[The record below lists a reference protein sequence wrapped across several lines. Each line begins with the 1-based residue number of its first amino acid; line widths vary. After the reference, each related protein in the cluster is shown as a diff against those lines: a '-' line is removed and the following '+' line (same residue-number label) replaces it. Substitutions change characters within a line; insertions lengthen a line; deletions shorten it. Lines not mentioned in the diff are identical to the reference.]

1 MVTRSEGRETSEKC
15 KSKGRTRKSAPKNI
29 DPDSYALPGGP
40 PRGLQALLV
49 VGEGR
54 VSEVHVGVDGLLDE
68 SLVGVA
74 LVLGAL
80 EEFANNAAV
89 ALSLVAELLDGAVHY
104 ALREPD
110 VPLLEAHRVIHN
122 RLVGIPRILSEPL
135 NSPVGLGGHLYL
147 LSRVRRELLATLF
160 LVLQRP
166 ARVQPEEVVHGV
178 LVLLQRLGPEVEVC
192 PARVRDG
199 VHPARRPTPR
209 GLPAGLDDA
218 LFLHL
223 PERPV
228 QRSRV
233 HRLEPEGRSPL
244 HELVPVRVPLP
255 QGEQDHRYQ
264 PVPRPRL
271 NPTELSL
278 LASHI
283 AVLLLI
289 VHDSL
294 FHNLCAFY
302 IYVSV
307 CQGLD
312 SIL

>member
-1 MVTRSEGRETSEKC
+1 MKEADPKVR
-15 KSKGRTRKSAPKNI
+15 PKNI

-54 VSEVHVGVDGLLDE
+54 VSEIYVSVDGLLDE

-80 EEFANNAAV
+80 EELAHNTAV
-89 ALSLVAELLDGAVHY
+89 ALSLVAELLDGAVHH

-110 VPLLEAHRVIHN
+110 VPLLEADRVIHN
-122 RLVGIPRILSEPL
+122 RVVGIPRTLSEPL
-135 NSPVGLGGHLYL
+135 YSPVGLLRSGHLYL

-160 LVLQRP
+160 FVLQRP

-178 LVLLQRLGPEVEVC
+178 LVLLKRLGPEVEVG
-192 PARVRDG
+192 PSRVRDG
-199 VHPARRPTPR
+199 VHPACRPAPG
-209 GLPAGLDDA
+209 GLPTRLDDA

-244 HELVPVRVPLP
+244 HELVPIRVPLP
-255 QGEQDHRYQ
+255 QREQDHRHQ
-264 PVPRPRL
+264 PISRPRL

-278 LASHI
+278 PASCLPLF
-283 AVLLLI
+283 V
-289 VHDSL
+289 VHCSL
-294 FHNLCAFY
+294 FHN
-302 IYVSV
+302 
-307 CQGLD
+307 
-312 SIL
+312 